1 MSEDVLFE
9 EKLFN
14 RIFSTAYD
22 PITRRYM
29 RIIRVTR
36 VGNMIRVIATRLGE
50 NVPYEFAV
58 TQLTKY
64 AA

>member
-1 MSEDVLFE
+1 MSEDALFE

-50 NVPYEFAV
+50 SVPYEFAV

>member
-1 MSEDVLFE
+1 MSEDALFE
-9 EKLFN
+9 EKLCN
-14 RIFSTAYD
+14 RIFGTAYD

-29 RIIRVTR
+29 RIIRVNR
-36 VGNMIRVIATRLGE
+36 DGNMIRVIATRFGE
-50 NVPYEFAV
+50 SVPYEFAV